1 MNWNLE
7 DGDRPVSPAV
17 MQLKRLADRLSD
29 EDASL
34 VLSLARQLASRRR
47 KAIREAEDREDIEDA
62 RKALA
67 EPGTTPWEDVKTSLG
82 L

>member
-1 MNWNLE
+1 
-7 DGDRPVSPAV
+7 
-17 MQLKRLADRLSD
+17 MQLKRRADQLSD
-29 EDASL
+29 
-34 VLSLARQLASRRR
+34 
-47 KAIREAEDREDIEDA
+47 EDA